1 MTGGLSFGFVFFC
14 DVLLVLVGLELCL
27 LVFVLFLFLK
37 SNTPLLLAWDLKF
50 RFRVL
55 KLCCI
60 INCHAE
66 IMLHIL
72 NIFSMRP
79 HYLKEEGVGSKS
91 RLKCTFLLSK
101 RT

>member
-1 MTGGLSFGFVFFC
+1 M
-14 DVLLVLVGLELCL
+14 LLVLVGLGLCL

-37 SNTPLLLAWDLKF
+37 SGTPLLLAWDLEC
-50 RFRVL
+50 RFGVL
-55 KLCCI
+55 KLCFI

-79 HYLKEEGVGSKS
+79 QYLKEEGVESKS

-101 RT
+101 RA